1 MSYYANGGGTL
12 VFTAETDLK
21 TVIET
26 LCEAFTEAYEC
37 PISPVKKDEKENEK
51 SVEIEVHLDGKYY
64 EDQIYDVIKKVEPD
78 LISGEISFIGE
89 DDSVWCIRCS
99 NGTICEVPGYTIF
112 LSNDAKKLLQKVV
125 TTYKANSET
134 EAFLIDEIRNEVES
148 M

>member
-12 VFTAETDLK
+12 VFKAETDLK

-37 PISPVKKDEKENEK
+37 PISPVRKDEKENEK

-64 EDQIYDVIKKVEPD
+64 EDQIYEVVKKVGPD
-78 LISGEISFIGE
+78 LISGEISFLGE
-89 DDSVWCIRCS
+89 DNSVWCIRCS
-99 NGTICEVPGYTIF
+99 SGTIRNVPGYTIF

-125 TTYKANSET
+125 TIYKANSET
-134 EAFLIDEIRNEVES
+134 ETFLIDEIGKEIES
-148 M
+148 I